1 MAPSRACEID
11 LAYIDASIQKSE
23 EKRMSRQDRIGLA
36 LRCGCIA
43 AAIVTGSAL
52 AGCSS
57 SSKVENRSTTTG
69 QELQD
74 LDAARNKGLITEDE
88 YNKKRE
94 EILKRK

>member
-1 MAPSRACEID
+1 
-11 LAYIDASIQKSE
+11 
-23 EKRMSRQDRIGLA
+23 MSRLKQVGVV

-43 AAIVTGSAL
+43 VALIAGAIV
-52 AGCSS
+52 AGCGST
-57 SSKVENRSTTTG
+57 SKVENRSTTTG

-88 YNKKRE
+88 YNKKRD